1 MAEEDIR
8 QEFRL
13 KNIEKVRNYF
23 KKETD
28 RNGSMSNKNKNR
40 L

>member
-28 RNGSMSNKNKNR
+28 RNESMSNKNKNR